1 MLKHILTFILLL
13 LIIPVYCQVYALQ
26 LSSPENKIISQW
38 LRTQPPTQDSISWI
52 LSRNNLFQTL
62 HSEGYLLADLDEWRF
77 EGNSIH
83 ASIDPGHPIHWSKI
97 SFRGLEF
104 LPPQWVQE
112 LDVSGRLV
120 KYDAWK
126 SEVNHILKSAQSEGY
141 LFADYQLEVL
151 GLQDDSLQAE
161 IHFNP
166 GLKITLDTIEVEGTA
181 RLSDQFLE
189 KTINLKRGQ
198 PVTPEI
204 LANLKQQI
212 NNLRF
217 VTQLSPP
224 ILILVDGKATIRTF
238 LNNRNASAFDFLIGL
253 QPSTRESKT
262 ITLNGYVKLDLI
274 NQLLH
279 GERMYLNLE
288 KLRPRSQKLDL
299 SLSYPYLLDLPFGV
313 EGDFNLLKNDTLYSE
328 IQWKAGISFP
338 FGRAQFV
345 KAGITEH
352 STNSITIDKNQI
364 LNTRHL
370 PEYVDLRIKGL
381 TLGLARNRLDF
392 DLNPRKGYSVVLNV
406 SFSQKRVVP
415 NSLIEDL
422 TKIDPDFNYSTLY
435 DSLRENSSR
444 ISLEGVVQYFIPW
457 GTRSTI
463 LIAADAGVLK
473 SGAKLY
479 ANELFRLGGYARLRG
494 FDEESILA
502 QYFSIFTAEYR
513 LIIGGSSYVSLF
525 SDYGLIKNENVEI
538 PYHDAPYGFGFGL
551 NLETKAGIF
560 GMRAAVG
567 SQHGNAIDI
576 SAARIHLGYT
586 NRF

>member
-1 MLKHILTFILLL
+1 MMKLFLV
-13 LIIPVYCQVYALQ
+13 LITLCQLIPVYSQHYTLQ

-38 LRTQPPTQDSISWI
+38 LHAQPPTQDSINWI
-52 LSRNNLFQTL
+52 LARNNLFQTL
-62 HSEGYLLADLDEWRF
+62 YSDGYLLADLSEWKY

-83 ASIDPGHPIHWSKI
+83 ASIDPGHPIHWAKI
-97 SFRGLEF
+97 SFRGVEF
-104 LPPQWVQE
+104 LPPHWVQG
-112 LDVSGRLV
+112 LDISGHLV
-120 KYDAWK
+120 DYDAWK
-126 SEVNHILKSAQSEGY
+126 TEVNHILKNAQSEGY
-141 LFADYQLEVL
+141 LFADYRLNIL
-151 GLQDDSLQAE
+151 GLKDDSLQAE
-161 IHFNP
+161 IIFNP

-189 KTINLKRGQ
+189 KTIGLKRGQ
-198 PVTPEI
+198 PVTPEVI
-204 LANLKQQI
+204 SNLQQQI

-217 VTQLSPP
+217 VSQISSPV
-224 ILILVDGKATIRTF
+224 LILVDGKATVRTY
-238 LNNRNASAFDFLIGL
+238 LNNRNASSFDFLIGL
-253 QPSTRESKT
+253 QPSTAANKAL
-262 ITLNGYVKLDLI
+262 TLNGYVKLDLI

-279 GERMYLNLE
+279 GERMYLNVE

-299 SLSYPYLLDLPFGV
+299 SLSYPYLLDLPFGID
-313 EGDFNLLKNDTLYSE
+313 GDFNLLKNDTLYSE
-328 IQWKAGISFP
+328 IQWKAGISLP
-338 FGRAQFV
+338 FGRAQFL
-345 KAGITEH
+345 KAGITQH
-352 STNSITIDKNQI
+352 STNIISINKNQI
-364 LNTRHL
+364 LNTKHL
-370 PEYVDLRIKGL
+370 PEYVDLRVKGL

-392 DLNPRKGYSVVLNV
+392 DLNPRKGYSVLLNA
-406 SFSQKRVVP
+406 SFSQKHVVP

-422 TKIDPDFNYSTLY
+422 KKIDPDFNYSSLY

-444 ISLEGVVQYFIPW
+444 VSLEGVVQYFIPW

-463 LIAADAGVLK
+463 LVAADAGLLK
-473 SGAKLY
+473 SGNKLF

-513 LIIGGSSYVSLF
+513 LIIGGSSYVALF
-525 SDYGLIKNENVEI
+525 GDYAFIKNVDVEN
-538 PYHDAPYGFGFGL
+538 PYQDKPYGFGFGL

-567 SQHGNAIDI
+567 SQNGNPIDV

>member
-1 MLKHILTFILLL
+1 MLKHILTFIILL
-13 LIIPVYCQVYALQ
+13 LIIPVYSQLYTLQ
-26 LSSPENKIISQW
+26 LTAPENKIISQW
-38 LRTQPPTQDSISWI
+38 LHTQPPSQDSISWI
-52 LSRNNLFQTL
+52 LARNNLFQTL
-62 HSEGYLLADLDEWRF
+62 HSEGYLLADLNEWQF

-83 ASIDPGHPIHWSKI
+83 AAIDPGHPIHWAKI

-104 LPPQWVQE
+104 LPPQWVQG

-120 KYDAWK
+120 EYDAWK
-126 SEVNHILKSAQSEGY
+126 AEVNRILKSAQSEGY

-151 GLQDDSLQAE
+151 GLQHDSLQAE

-198 PVTPEI
+198 PVTPLV
-204 LANLKQQI
+204 LANLQQQI

-217 VTQLSPP
+217 VTQVSSPV
-224 ILILVDGKATIRTF
+224 LILVDGKATIRTY
-238 LNNRNASAFDFLIGL
+238 LNNRNASSFDFLLGL
-253 QPSTRESKT
+253 QPTSVANKA

-328 IQWKAGISFP
+328 IQWKAGISLP
-338 FGRAQFV
+338 FGRTQFL

-352 STNSITIDKNQI
+352 NTNIITINKNQI
-364 LNTRHL
+364 LNTKHL
-370 PEYVDLRIKGL
+370 PDYVDLRIKGL
-381 TLGLARNRLDF
+381 TLGLVRNRLDF
-392 DLNPRKGYSVVLNV
+392 DLNPRKGYSVLLNV
-406 SFSQKRVVP
+406 SFSQKHVVP

-435 DSLRENSSR
+435 DSLRANSSR
-444 ISLEGVVQYFIPW
+444 VSLEGVVHYFIPW

-463 LIAADAGVLK
+463 LVAADAGILK
-473 SGAKLY
+473 SSSKLFT
-479 ANELFRLGGYARLRG
+479 NELFRLGGYARLRG
-494 FDEESILA
+494 FYEESILA
-502 QYFSIFTAEYR
+502 QYFSIFTTEYR

-525 SDYGLIKNENVEI
+525 TDYALIKNVDIIN
-538 PYHDAPYGFGFGL
+538 PYHDNPYGFGFGL

-560 GMRAAVG
+560 GMRLAVG
-567 SQHGNAIDI
+567 AQLGKAIDF
-576 SAARIHLGYT
+576 ANTRIHLGYV